1 MDFIQA
7 LLSSLTLEHMLTLM
21 GLIIPATSALASAVN
36 HQIRERQGRSEP
48 VSAWLL
54 KGGAAL
60 NLLAVNL
67 DKAAQLAKMAK
78 PAVPPPAEP
87 PPCVPVEDV
96 VAQIE
101 QAAAPEP
108 TPEPAVAEQKPRNK
122 PKKPKGKKPAGKKKK
137 A

>member
-36 HQIRERQGRSEP
+36 HQIREKQGRSEP

-87 PPCVPVEDV
+87 SPCVPVEDV

-101 QAAAPEP
+101 KAAEPEP
-108 TPEPAVAEQKPRNK
+108 ETASPAKK
-122 PKKPKGKKPAGKKKK
+122 PKKTKGKKPAGKKKK